1 MNHFYRYVVLP
12 TLLLG
17 ATQVYAGGNDDPFLV
32 MGKVDQLE
40 RRQTEGDDPVAFEG
54 QLWAGHDLN
63 KVWLKVDSERVGGEY
78 EELELQALYSRA
90 VAPFWNLQVGARRD
104 IKPEPDRNWAVLTL
118 QGLAPYQFE
127 VEASLFVGESGR
139 TALRLVSEYE
149 MLLTQRLILSPE
161 VELNVYG
168 HNDPDTGVGS
178 GLADVQ
184 AGLRLRY
191 EMRREFAP
199 YIGLN
204 WQKRYGNSADI
215 AAAEGDDIEDLQFVV
230 GLRMWF

>member
-1 MNHFYRYVVLP
+1 MNHFYRYAVLP
-12 TLLLG
+12 ALLLG
-17 ATQVYAGGNDDPFLV
+17 ASQGYAGGNDDPFLV

-40 RRQTEGDDPVAFEG
+40 RRQTEGDDPVALEG

-63 KVWLKVDSERVGGEY
+63 KVWLKVDSERVDGDY
-78 EELELQALYSRA
+78 DELELQALYSRA
-90 VAPFWNLQVGARRD
+90 VTPFWNLQVGARRD
-104 IKPEPDRNWAVLTL
+104 IKPEPDRDWAVLTL

-149 MLLTQRLILSPE
+149 LLLTQRLILSPE
-161 VELNVYG
+161 VELNVYA

-191 EMRREFAP
+191 EIRREFAP
-199 YIGLN
+199 YVGLN
-204 WQKRYGNSADI
+204 WQKRYGNSADF
-215 AAAEGDDIEDLQFVV
+215 AADDGDDIEDLQLVV